1 MNFFKE
7 NNDEG
12 QIIPT
17 FPTGNGCVESCE
29 DGLEA
34 IHPGVCSFHNPA
46 FTVHLLIEQIFV
58 FSLSSISSV
67 RAYVGNDIVT
77 VKCSTETLPVKA
89 GIKIAEKTVST
100 NARFPELLHKFV
112 YPLFNLIKVSMV
124 AALRFGHGQ
133 RKSVSVT
140 KIEGISSIPLLPTLI
155 FNHFISAIC
164 SGMGA
169 IYMGKGQIHLILVCL
184 KKFGKDA
191 FPFSG
196 LAPFAIMVENR
207 FPAWCNTT
215 EQMTCGK
222 HSPLTSAFQLEENG
236 VNNLYQVKFCLES
249 SFCDR
254 KIGHN
259 SISYCIFVKYSVFWH
274 RCNLLKFGDYNIVL
288 HFQDALYFIY
298 FTEFLTSQNKF
309 RQLQYLKFC
318 IFYWQLSIIVSFKS
332 KTKTIIYYYH
342 IFYIRIIF

>member
-34 IHPGVCSFHNPA
+34 IHPGVRSFHNPA

-100 NARFPELLHKFV
+100 DARFPKLLHEFV

-155 FNHFISAIC
+155 FNHFTSAIC
-164 SGMGA
+164 GGMGA

-184 KKFGKDA
+184 EKFGKDA

-259 SISYCIFVKYSVFWH
+259 SIFYCIFVKYSVFWH

-309 RQLQYLKFC
+309 RQLQF
-318 IFYWQLSIIVSFKS
+318 IS
-332 KTKTIIYYYH
+332 
-342 IFYIRIIF
+342 